1 MMYQVKV
8 GKCAD
13 PITASVFMTIAEQ
26 VRSAAVRYDILSQL
40 AALPSTE
47 HYGMLVCGEVA
58 QCASPLWY
66 LRAQAGVGDAL
77 NVTADI
83 VSKVTRQHSNA
94 QPGSAA
100 ERLVKQLQKQYAVVV
115 RAVQA
120 SPLFVQPSG
129 NLLEEYHWL
138 LSCTWIIP
146 NSISQDWAIR
156 DHCEAERATA
166 DAQRTTSAVHALAAD
181 IYAQVIIAVDGC
193 LFGDTLYEWGPTV
206 VSALELR
213 RSEWRSMVP
222 LFGQIADGLVAEVT
236 RLNTVAANSTA
247 AGRCGAGQLWRE
259 TAEVQ
264 VTIAQRM
271 FATTKDAL
279 QKLRE
284 GMSAQPV
291 AADAYLPHMFSF
303 MRKLKQLAQLLDAGF
318 APVTCGDSLPG
329 LAQVAPT
336 DMLTLS
342 VAHSRAHCASFR
354 QDSSEH
360 LRACARHHAALAAL
374 CDAYLSTILCDK
386 VCLPTALETQLIALG
401 ATGAEDTPPEA
412 PPADVPAWV
421 PLAFSECSA
430 LLVSVTGRT
439 DLPVSARDHVLQS
452 VGRVIESL
460 HPLVSSV
467 QNTSSS
473 AVALTRR
480 VCKTHI
486 HAGLAALEG
495 DLKLCSLFKAAV
507 EEYEWAQRL
516 LSESMQTSQRKDLP
530 LLVAD
535 RILNHALATKGLP
548 SQPASTNAPAQGT
561 SLCIAAIDAIVQLL
575 MKKAE
580 LYALRATGGCTDDS
594 LKLERLNGLC
604 DKALLT

>member
-1 MMYQVKV
+1 MRGVGTGTSLGHASSLSLPYRPVHVPGDLSVWLYMVSAELCKTADRTERRLWACDVVLAIVDHFKDHLLINSQHIAQVFQARKRCICVDAAQCQLEMMYQVKV

-13 PITASVFMTIAEQ
+13 TITASIFTTIAEQ
-26 VRSAAVRYDILSQL
+26 VRSAAVRYDILTQL

-47 HYGMLVCGEVA
+47 HYGTLVCGEVA

-66 LRAQAGVGDAL
+66 LRAQASVGDEL
-77 NVTADI
+77 NVMADI
-83 VSKVTRQHSNA
+83 VFRSTRQHSTA

-100 ERLVKQLQKQYAVVV
+100 EGLVKQLQKQHAVVV
-115 RAVQA
+115 RAMQA

-138 LSCTWIIP
+138 LSCTGIIP
-146 NSISQDWAIR
+146 NSIFRDWAVR
-156 DHCEAERATA
+156 GHCDTERATA
-166 DAQRTTSAVHALAAD
+166 EAQRTTSGVHALAAD
-181 IYAQVIIAVDGC
+181 IYAQAIIAVDGC
-193 LFGDTLYEWGPTV
+193 LYGDTLYEWGPTV

-291 AADAYLPHMFSF
+291 AADAYLPHMFSS

-318 APVTCGDSLPG
+318 APMTCGDSLPG

-342 VAHSRAHCASFR
+342 VAHSRAHCASFQ

-360 LRACARHHAALAAL
+360 LHACARHHAALAAL

-401 ATGAEDTPPEA
+401 ATGSRGHTARSTA
-412 PPADVPAWV
+412 RRRAC
-421 PLAFSECSA
+421 LGA
-430 LLVSVTGRT
+430 LS
-439 DLPVSARDHVLQS
+439 LQ
-452 VGRVIESL
+452 
-460 HPLVSSV
+460 
-467 QNTSSS
+467 
-473 AVALTRR
+473 
-480 VCKTHI
+480 
-486 HAGLAALEG
+486 
-495 DLKLCSLFKAAV
+495 
-507 EEYEWAQRL
+507 
-516 LSESMQTSQRKDLP
+516 
-530 LLVAD
+530 
-535 RILNHALATKGLP
+535 
-548 SQPASTNAPAQGT
+548 
-561 SLCIAAIDAIVQLL
+561 
-575 MKKAE
+575 
-580 LYALRATGGCTDDS
+580 
-594 LKLERLNGLC
+594 
-604 DKALLT
+604 